1 MLARLLSRARGH
13 GDERGSSQVIGRH
26 RSAAVSQF
34 AGRRSLALALLS
46 PRPALADLGDEI
58 PKAGYYAAINELYTG
73 DYRHAERDFAAL
85 SAAQSKR

>member
-1 MLARLLSRARGH
+1 
-13 GDERGSSQVIGRH
+13 
-26 RSAAVSQF
+26 
-34 AGRRSLALALLS
+34 LALALLS